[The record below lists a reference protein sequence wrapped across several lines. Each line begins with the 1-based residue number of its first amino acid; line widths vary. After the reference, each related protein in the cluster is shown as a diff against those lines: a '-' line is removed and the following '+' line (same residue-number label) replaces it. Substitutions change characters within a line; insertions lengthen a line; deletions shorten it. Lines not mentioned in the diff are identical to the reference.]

1 MHPVLQSCHLLLRLV
16 CGFIAGVRY
25 SGFTGGSQGSGFVAT
40 KAAAQRLVAGLRL
53 AEAYLRRVLLIM
65 ALELEPTL
73 VDVPQ
78 PLGRPRN
85 SATKTKVVE
94 ARAVFKVFQN
104 VRAIPE
110 GVLTKMRQGDFSG
123 TQALHDHAQ
132 PKPVFIGRLQARL
145 DNLAKIA
152 GDPVSRARRLAFHFA
167 SKRPGPMFEPDRHV
181 RPSNSL
187 GRLRRLWNTETSATF
202 DAMGMDIR
210 TKSRARPPPLTRPPP
225 LPPRRSYG
233 PSNLVLG
240 G

>member
-1 MHPVLQSCHLLLRLV
+1 MDPVLQSCQFIIRIVRDL
-16 CGFIAGVRY
+16 IAGVRY
-25 SGFTGGSQGSGFVAT
+25 SGLTGGSQASSFVAS

-85 SATKTKVVE
+85 CVTKPKAVAT
-94 ARAVFKVFQN
+94 RAVFKVFQN
-104 VRAIPE
+104 VCAIPD

-123 TQALHDHAQ
+123 TLALHDHAQ

-145 DNLAKIA
+145 DNLAKIS
-152 GDPVSRARRLAFHFA
+152 GDPLPRARRLAFHLA
-167 SKRPGPMFEPDRHV
+167 RKRPGPMFEPDRHV

-210 TKSRARPPPLTRPPP
+210 TKSRARPPPL
-225 LPPRRSYG
+225 PPRRRYG
-233 PSNLVLG
+233 PSILVLG